1 VQAGSQSREDLA
13 VAFWLSHLR
22 VGFSVFVGEAVAV
35 FVYLRVTPHG
45 LHRDLL
51 TAIAVGSACIGAVSF
66 FGLRKI
72 AQQPWR
78 HGFSLSWSLAAGWI
92 LALCVRLD
100 GGLDSPLLYLVLLPV
115 IYAALAFRPRA
126 AIACGI
132 SALAEVVTI
141 RATNGVSMVPRE
153 TLFMVVA
160 VVGGMSALAVDAALY
175 RTRLQE
181 SEVLLTEELAKLADT
196 DGLTGCLNRRAFH
209 ARLAV
214 EIDRAVRHDRPLCL
228 VVADID
234 DFKAVND
241 NLGHP
246 IGDEALA
253 LVGAALRD
261 ELRSTDVAGRLG
273 GDEFGVI
280 IADTTLEGA
289 QTQARRI
296 GQTLDR
302 DASVVS
308 LSLGVAALEPSEPTA
323 HRLTR
328 DADRALYHVKR
339 TGRHG
344 IAATAPNGMPV
355 RLPVERPVSARGGFA

>member
-1 VQAGSQSREDLA
+1 VSS
-13 VAFWLSHLR
+13 AF
-22 VGFSVFVGEAVAV
+22 V
-35 FVYLRVTPHG
+35 
-45 LHRDLL
+45 
-51 TAIAVGSACIGAVSF
+51 GAVSF

-78 HGFSLSWSLAAGWI
+78 HGFSLSWSLGAGWI

-100 GGLDSPLLYLVLLPV
+100 GGLNSPLLYLVLFPV
-115 IYAALAFRPRA
+115 IYAALAFRPA
-126 AIACGI
+126 AVVACGI
-132 SALAEVVTI
+132 AALAEVVTI
-141 RATNGVSMVPRE
+141 RATNGVNMVSRD
-153 TLFMVVA
+153 TLFMVLA
-160 VVGGMSALAVDAALY
+160 VVGGMSALAVAASVY
-175 RTRLQE
+175 RTRLQA
-181 SEVLLTEELAKLADT
+181 SQVLLTEELAKLADT

-209 ARLAV
+209 DRLAA
-214 EIDRAVRHDRPLCL
+214 EIGRAVRYDRPLCL

-234 DFKAVND
+234 DFKSVND
-241 NLGHP
+241 NFGHP

-280 IADTTLEGA
+280 LADTTLEGA
-289 QTQARRI
+289 ETQARRI
-296 GQTLDR
+296 GQKLDT
-302 DASVVS
+302 DASVVA

-323 HRLTR
+323 QRLTR

-344 IAATAPNGMPV
+344 IAATTANGLPA
-355 RLPVERPVSARGGFA
+355 RLPV